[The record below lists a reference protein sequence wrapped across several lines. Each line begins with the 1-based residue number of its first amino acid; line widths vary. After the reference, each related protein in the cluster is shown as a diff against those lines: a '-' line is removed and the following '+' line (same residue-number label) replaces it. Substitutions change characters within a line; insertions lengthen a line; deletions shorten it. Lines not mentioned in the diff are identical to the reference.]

1 MPSWWELMIALL
13 ALIGAALLISDK
25 GSRLWAVGI
34 AVSVWLLAQFS
45 IIALAF
51 VNAWYGLV
59 G

>member
-1 MPSWWELMIALL
+1 MPSWWELMITLIALVGL
-13 ALIGAALLISDK
+13 ALLISEK
-25 GSRLWAVGI
+25 GSRLWAAGI

-59 G
+59 S